1 MLATAPNDLTS
12 RGFTALINPNQGN
25 TVTIANPTPPPANI
39 TIVAPEA
46 PAVATA
52 IRDFV
57 NAGGRYV
64 GDRANGV
71 LWARNAGLTNLNT
84 TPTNVAPFNDQ
95 CYANQPSSLQT
106 PGTYFTGTYDTSN
119 PVSWGFDN
127 GGFIYRAASS
137 DPVYDPATLGS
148 SAGPPAVPSTNVA
161 ISYSN
166 PLTAFGYTCN
176 AVGPGELPGRPVVTD
191 SALGAGHST
200 VIGVNPYYRSWNDF
214 EWRWVLNGATYPTGP
229 SIPAGPAPRRMAGAT
244 APASEPLP
252 KSELPKVANRP
263 LRYTSSDRTAA
274 RVISYDGSRTAL
286 RKALRKADVPK
297 SVRRKAVFHRGGRRL
312 RGDGEEGM
320 DARQG
325 AQAVGLPPGAGCQ
338 EHRRPGHEHPGQ
350 KPLVRS

>member
-1 MLATAPNDLTS
+1 MTNFTAGSQSSIPPNPLGPTVGHCGTTGGNASWCEALHVLAKQLGLSYGQANEIVQPVTVTDMLATAPNDLTS

-71 LWARNAGLTNLNT
+71 LWARNAGFTNLNT

-95 CYANQPSSLQT
+95 CYANQPPRCRRRERTSPAPTT
-106 PGTYFTGTYDTSN
+106 PATRCRGASTT
-119 PVSWGFDN
+119 
-127 GGFIYRAASS
+127 AASS
-137 DPVYDPATLGS
+137 TARPAATRCTTRRRCGS

-176 AVGPGELPGRPVVTD
+176 AVGPGELPGRP
-191 SALGAGHST
+191 
-200 VIGVNPYYRSWNDF
+200 W
-214 EWRWVLNGATYPTGP
+214 
-229 SIPAGPAPRRMAGAT
+229 
-244 APASEPLP
+244 
-252 KSELPKVANRP
+252 
-263 LRYTSSDRTAA
+263 
-274 RVISYDGSRTAL
+274 
-286 RKALRKADVPK
+286 
-297 SVRRKAVFHRGGRRL
+297 
-312 RGDGEEGM
+312 
-320 DARQG
+320 
-325 AQAVGLPPGAGCQ
+325 
-338 EHRRPGHEHPGQ
+338 
-350 KPLVRS
+350 